1 MKCRILRLLIP
12 LAVALVA
19 GCDNDDRFAQLAS
32 QTAETAKRLVEADAK
47 SRQELTAL
55 QRDLQA
61 EQTNIGRQRDQ
72 LESERRTIAGQRHR
86 DPIIAAVLT
95 DLGLVLACLVPLVVC
110 LYLLRTDHCQPT
122 ANAELAE
129 LLTQEIVSETP
140 VLLPPPSPDR
150 AITRDSGPNLALP
163 GGGAP
168 ETADS

>member
-1 MKCRILRLLIP
+1 MKRRILRLLIP

-19 GCDNDDRFAQLAS
+19 GCDNDDRLAQLAS

-72 LESERRTIAGQRHR
+72 LESERRTIADQRHR

-95 DLGLVLACLVPLVVC
+95 DLGLVLACVVPLVVC

-122 ANAELAE
+122 AHAELAE
-129 LLTQEIVSETP
+129 LLTQEFVSDSRALLP
-140 VLLPPPSPDR
+140 LPPPDRALTGDSVGRLASPDDVSSDHR
-150 AITRDSGPNLALP
+150 GL
-163 GGGAP
+163 
-168 ETADS
+168 